1 VAVQKEVLW
10 TASGIGKGE
19 MSFLPVP
26 KALKTYFI
34 AVFGP
39 HAGQKLHNFIFFVPS
54 AE

>member
-1 VAVQKEVLW
+1 
-10 TASGIGKGE
+10 

-26 KALKTYFI
+26 KALKAYFI